1 MVSNAARK
9 YEEQEQ
15 EQEQTIYVDQPQVDS
30 QPVRW
35 SRFERLMLVVGSA
48 VTLLLI
54 ITLLSTK
61 VSINNRQHEL
71 QDLQSRVA
79 RVKNNNASDR
89 QEIADLTSQGSLKKI
104 AQKYGLSDK
113 NSNVRNVNK

>member
-1 MVSNAARK
+1 MVSNAARN
-9 YEEQEQ
+9 YEEEQ
-15 EQEQTIYVDQPQVDS
+15 VPVTPIDQPQPGV

-35 SRFERLMLVVGSA
+35 SRFERLLMVVGSA

-54 ITLLSTK
+54 IALLSTK
-61 VSINNRQHEL
+61 ISINTRQHNL
-71 QDLQSRVA
+71 QDLQSKVA
-79 RVKNNNASDR
+79 QVKNNNASDR
-89 QEIADLTSQGSLKKI
+89 QEIADLTSQGNLKKI

>member
-9 YEEQEQ
+9 YEEEQ
-15 EQEQTIYVDQPQVDS
+15 AQVLPADQPGTVV

-35 SRFERLMLVVGSA
+35 SRFERSLMVVGSA

-54 ITLLSTK
+54 IALLSTK
-61 VSINNRQHEL
+61 ISINTRQHNL
-71 QDLQSRVA
+71 QDLQSKVA
-79 RVKNNNASDR
+79 QVKNNNASDR
-89 QEIADLTSQGSLKKI
+89 QEIADLTSQGNLKKV
-104 AQKYGLSDK
+104 AHQYGLSDK